1 MQIPRQTSAVGG
13 VALPS
18 PSGREAGGLRAV
30 DAVRALAS
38 NLRIQWTILKTCL
51 EERLV
56 YRADFAFGTLMRFL
70 PIVTQI
76 FLWGAIYAS
85 AGGDP
90 KLRLN
95 HYTYG
100 DMVAY
105 YLLAMLARAF
115 SSMPGLSDG
124 IAMEIRDGTIKKY
137 LTQPIDMLGYLFW
150 YRVAHKLVYYAVA
163 TVPFALVFWLCRGYF
178 PAWPDG
184 LTIAACAASLVLA
197 FLIGFLLEALI
208 GLIGFWFLEVSS
220 LVFIYM
226 MINYFLSGHMIPLDW
241 LPPVISRPV
250 ELLPFKYLAYF
261 PAAII
266 LHKVPRDELGP
277 QLLIEC
283 GWVVA
288 LFVANRIAFARGVR
302 RYGAFGG

>member
-1 MQIPRQTSAVGG
+1 MGPM
-13 VALPS
+13 
-18 PSGREAGGLRAV
+18 
-30 DAVRALAS
+30 LAS
-38 NLRIQWTILKTCL
+38 LRIHWTILKTCL

-56 YRADFAFGTLMRFL
+56 YRADFAFGTFVRFL

-85 AGGDP
+85 ASHNPSRRMNG
-90 KLRLN
+90 
-95 HYTYG
+95 YTYR

-105 YLLAMLARAF
+105 YLLVMVSRAF
-115 SSMPGLSDG
+115 SSMPGLSEG
-124 IAMEIRDGTIKKY
+124 IATDIRDGTIKKY

-150 YRVAHKLVYYAVA
+150 HRFAHKLVYYAVA

-178 PAWPDG
+178 DGWPDG
-184 LTIAACAASLVLA
+184 LTIGAWAAALLLSFLV
-197 FLIGFLLEALI
+197 GFLLEALI

-241 LPPVISRPV
+241 LPAAISRPV
-250 ELLPFKYLAYF
+250 QLLPFQYLAYF
-261 PAAII
+261 PAAIM
-266 LHKVPRDELGP
+266 LHRYTHAELARE
-277 QLLIEC
+277 LLIEL
-283 GWVVA
+283 GWVLV
-288 LFVANRIAFARGVR
+288 LFAANRIAFARGVR